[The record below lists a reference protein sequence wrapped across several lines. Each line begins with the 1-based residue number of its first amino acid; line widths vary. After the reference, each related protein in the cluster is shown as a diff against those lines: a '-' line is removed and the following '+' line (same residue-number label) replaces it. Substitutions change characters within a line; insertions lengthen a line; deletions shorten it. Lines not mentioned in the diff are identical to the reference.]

1 MAGFYGK
8 LGQPVVESEP
18 VGVDGQGFMVGDL
31 EVITRFHDDFFK
43 RTTAKIKGLASMVS
57 QCDAKFPELNEK
69 ITYTEVLTALK
80 VLQLKAPG
88 GDSIP
93 ADFLKYGGSAMVN
106 SLIALFNRLFDLG
119 SAPAAW
125 GKALVVLL
133 YKDGDRGDP

>member
-1 MAGFYGK
+1 MRG
-8 LGQPVVESEP
+8 
-18 VGVDGQGFMVGDL
+18 
-31 EVITRFHDDFFK
+31 
-43 RTTAKIKGLASMVS
+43 RTGRTHAPSMVS

-93 ADFLKYGGSAMVN
+93 ADFLKYGGSAMMK